1 MILAADQLTL
11 SRGGAQVLRDVSA
24 ALEPGQVT
32 AIVGP
37 NGAGQSSLL
46 MALAG
51 LLAPAAGAVTLDGH
65 ALSALHPAE
74 RAKAIGYLPQEAD
87 VAWDVSVEA
96 LIALGRLPHRDARRE
111 PVHAAIDALGL
122 QDLSHRPVSRL
133 SGGERARVLLARVLA
148 GEPRWI
154 LADEP
159 FAALDLAHQIA
170 LIGHLKRCAD
180 DGAGVVIVVHDLATA
195 MNHADR
201 VLVLREGMLAADA
214 PACDALSNAII
225 ARVWGVETQWLGN
238 PGQHALVTLGGE

>member
-1 MILAADQLTL
+1 MILAAQNLTIA
-11 SRGGAQVLRDVSA
+11 RGGTEVLRDA
-24 ALEPGQVT
+24 TATLEPGKVT

-37 NGAGQSSLL
+37 NGAGKSSLL

-51 LLAPAAGAVTLDGH
+51 LIAPSAGAVTLDGQ
-65 ALSALHPAE
+65 ALAAVAPSE

-96 LIALGRLPHRDARRE
+96 LVALGRLPHRDRGRAQTAAALRALALE
-111 PVHAAIDALGL
+111 PLA
-122 QDLSHRPVSRL
+122 HRPVSRL

-159 FAALDLAHQIA
+159 FAALDLAHQLA
-170 LIGHLKRCAD
+170 LVGHLKRCAS
-180 DGAGVVIVVHDLATA
+180 DGVGVVMVVHDLATA

-201 VLVLREGMLAADA
+201 VLVLSEGTLAADA
-214 PACDALSNAII
+214 AAQDALTSATIS
-225 ARVWGVETQWLGN
+225 RVWGVETGWLGV
-238 PGQHALVTLGGE
+238 PGQYALIAHGGE